1 MFKILK
7 ILIIFFSLTSLFVSL
22 FFFSLLW
29 KYSPELPSY
38 SKILQYKPELS
49 SRLYSS
55 DGVLLKSYHRE
66 ERIFVPIERIPKKLI
81 NAFLSAE
88 DKNFYS
94 HYGIDFIAIIR
105 ASISNILATFNN
117 QKLIGASTIT
127 QQVVKNLLLSN
138 EVSFDRKIKE
148 VLLSIRVENILTKN
162 QILELY
168 LNDIYLGFRSYGI
181 AAASLNYFNKSIN
194 ELDLSEIAFLASLPK
209 APNNYNPKKN
219 YSKAFERRNWVI
231 DRMYDNGFISYDD
244 LTFKDKSIKVI
255 PRDDKSFVGADYF
268 YEEIRKKLFSNYG
281 TESLYSEGL
290 VIKTSLNTNLQ
301 QLAEESLINGL
312 IKYDKTQGWR
322 GAVGNLNEYN
332 MEFEDAIKK
341 IKNPFPNKWFLTKI
355 EKVDQAKL
363 FLSGINLEKI
373 EIDLKTQPNKWL
385 VNKQFKKND
394 LLFIENYN
402 SSYVVRQIPNVNGA
416 IIVIEPFSGDI
427 LAMSGGFSFD
437 LSQFNRSTQAKR
449 QPGSAFKPF
458 VYISA
463 LKKGYTP
470 STLILDAPYVIDQGP
485 GLPKWKPANYS
496 DEFYGLTTMR
506 TGIEKSRNL
515 MTIRLANKIGV
526 DTILSSAKDFKIDKY
541 LDKNMS
547 MSLGSGLVTLIDL
560 ANAYAII
567 ANGGKEI
574 KPNII
579 KSIYTK
585 NGKKILDNS
594 NKFCNNCKL
603 EMLDNNSKLPNIDNT
618 AKEVI
623 DSKIAYQITSMMEGV
638 IQRGTARSLK
648 NLNIPLAGKTGTTN
662 DNKDAWF
669 VGFSPDL
676 VVGVFVGHDTPKN
689 LGYKQTGSS
698 VAVPIFKE
706 FIKKSNTNKN
716 NIPFRVPSGL
726 SFVTID
732 NKTGLPS
739 SDKESIMEA
748 FIEGSEPYTKDDISI
763 LDSLGIIN
771 NSISGTGGLLIN

>member
-1 MFKILK
+1 MYKILK
-7 ILIIFFSLTSLFVSL
+7 FLITFLILSGIIL
-22 FFFSLLW
+22 SLLFISVLW
-29 KYSPELPSY
+29 QYSPELPSY
-38 SKILQYKPELS
+38 SKILKYKPELA

-55 DGVLLKSYHRE
+55 DGVLLKSYHQE
-66 ERIFVPIERIPKKLI
+66 ERIFIPIERNPKKLI
-81 NAFLSAE
+81 NAFLSSE
-88 DKNFYS
+88 DKKFYS
-94 HYGIDFIAIIR
+94 HFGIDVIAIIR
-105 ASISNILATFNN
+105 ATISNIFAIFNN

-148 VLLSIRVENILTKN
+148 ILLSIRVENILNKN

-194 ELDLSEIAFLASLPK
+194 ELNLSEIAFLASLPK

-219 YSKAFERRNWVI
+219 YLKAMDRRNWVI
-231 DRMYDNGFISYDD
+231 DRMYDNGYISRDD
-244 LTFKDKSIKVI
+244 LSFKDRPIQI
-255 PRDDKSFVGADYF
+255 YDRDNKSFVGGDYF
-268 YEEIRKKLFSNYG
+268 YEEIRKKLFLNYG
-281 TESLYSEGL
+281 IETLYSEGL
-290 VIKTSLNTNLQ
+290 IIKTSLNTDLQ
-301 QLAEESLINGL
+301 NLAEESLINGL
-312 IKYDKTQGWR
+312 IQYDKNQGWR
-322 GAVGNLNEYN
+322 GVIGNLSEYN
-332 MEFEDAIKK
+332 LKLQNAIKR
-341 IKNPFPNKWFLTKI
+341 INNPFPNKWFLAKI
-355 EKVDQAKL
+355 EKVSTAKI
-363 FLSGINLEKI
+363 FISSINLENI
-373 EIDLKTQPNKWL
+373 EIDLNLQSNKWL
-385 VNKQFKKND
+385 INKKFKKND
-394 LLFIENYN
+394 LLFIEKYN

-427 LAMSGGFSFD
+427 LAMSGGFSFK

-526 DTILSSAKDFKIDKY
+526 DTILSSAKDFKIEKY

-560 ANAYAII
+560 TNAYGII

-579 KSIYTK
+579 KSIYSR

-603 EMLDNNSKLPNIDNT
+603 ENINIKSNLPEINKI
-618 AKEVI
+618 AKQVV
-623 DSKIAYQITSMMEGV
+623 DPKIAYQITSMMEGV
-638 IQRGTARSLK
+638 IQRGTAKSLK
-648 NLNIPLAGKTGTTN
+648 DLNMALAGKTGTTN

-669 VGFSPDL
+669 IGYSPDL
-676 VVGVFVGHDTPKN
+676 VVGVFVGYDTPKN

-698 VAVPIFKE
+698 VAVPIFRD
-706 FIKKSNTNKN
+706 FIKKSSTNKN

-726 SFVTID
+726 SFVTIN

-739 SDKESIMEA
+739 SAKESIMEA
-748 FIEGSEPYTKDDISI
+748 FIEGSEPYTKDDINI

-771 NSISGTGGLLIN
+771 NSISGTGALLTN